1 MTRAWQDCTA
11 LELGKGIATGSIDPV
26 ELAEFFLDRITEAD
40 PNHLIYLRTTR
51 ERAVAEAMAARAR
64 AAAGLS
70 LGPLDGVPISWKDLY
85 DTAGV
90 ETAMG
95 SPQLAGRI
103 PERDA
108 LVLERATRAGLVC
121 LGKTNLVEFALGG
134 LGTNRFTGTPPNAW
148 DDATPRCPGGSSS
161 GAATSVARGLA
172 AAGIGSDTGGS
183 VRIPASWNGLVGLK
197 TSFGALPVDGVM
209 ALSPS
214 LDTVGPLTRDVA
226 DASALFATMAAASPA
241 DLAGADL
248 ARQTFLVADSV
259 VWKNCEP
266 AVAEAVEAAIAALAA
281 AGAKVE
287 RGPVPEFDEIDAVLN
302 RHGGL
307 VVAEGY
313 HSWRYFLDDET
324 KLSRVDPVVRDRM
337 MQGRAMTAADIA
349 IAREEA
355 ARIGDS
361 LHRRMAAYSAVLA
374 PTVPIL
380 PPPIAEVATDT
391 AAYAAAN
398 MKALSNTRLGN
409 VLTLSALTIPCGRV
423 SGLPVGLMLMGRP
436 GTDKALLRTGAAA
449 EPVLRSLIS

>member
-1 MTRAWQDCTA
+1 MTRAWQDSTA
-11 LELGKGIATGSIDPV
+11 LELGRGIAAGSIDPV
-26 ELAEFFLDRITEAD
+26 ELTEFFLDRIAQDD
-40 PNHLIYLRTTR
+40 PNHLVYLRTTR
-51 ERAVAEAMAARAR
+51 DRALAEAKAARDR
-64 AAAGLS
+64 AAAGLR

-85 DTAGV
+85 DTAGI

-108 LVLERATRAGLVC
+108 LVLERATRAGMVC

-134 LGTNRFTGTPPNAW
+134 LGINNGTGTPPNAC
-148 DDATPRCPGGSSS
+148 DDVTPRCPGGSSS

-172 AAGIGSDTGGS
+172 VAAIGSDTGGS

-197 TSFGALPVDGVM
+197 TTFGALPLDGVM

-226 DASALFATMAAASPA
+226 DANAIFAAMAAAQPA
-241 DLAGADL
+241 DLSGADI
-248 ARQTFLVADSV
+248 ADQTFLVADSI
-259 VWKNCEP
+259 VWDKCDP
-266 AVAEAVEAAIAALAA
+266 SVAQTVEAAIAALEA

-287 RGPVPEFDEIDAVLN
+287 RAPVPEFDEIDDVLN

-313 HSWRYFLDDET
+313 HSWRHCLDDEA
-324 KLSRVDPVVRDRM
+324 KLARVDPVVRDRM
-337 MQGRAMTAADIA
+337 MQGKAMTATDIA

-355 ARIGDS
+355 ARIGAA
-361 LHRRMAAYSAVLA
+361 LHHRMTAYSAVLA

-380 PPPIAEVATDT
+380 PPAIADVATD
-391 AAYAAAN
+391 AEAYGKAN
-398 MKALSNTRLGN
+398 MAALNNTRLGN
-409 VLTLSALTIPCGRV
+409 VLTLCALTIPCGQV

-436 GTDKALLRTGAAA
+436 GTDNALLRIGAAA
-449 EPVLRSLIS
+449 EPVLRDLMA